1 MYSDIYK
8 IIFKRQNYLNGVKT
22 KTAVQKSL
30 LDLGHRLKKK
40 KKEKNQ

>member
-22 KTAVQKSL
+22 KTATWGT
-30 LDLGHRLKKK
+30 DLKKK
-40 KKEKNQ
+40 KKEEKNQ